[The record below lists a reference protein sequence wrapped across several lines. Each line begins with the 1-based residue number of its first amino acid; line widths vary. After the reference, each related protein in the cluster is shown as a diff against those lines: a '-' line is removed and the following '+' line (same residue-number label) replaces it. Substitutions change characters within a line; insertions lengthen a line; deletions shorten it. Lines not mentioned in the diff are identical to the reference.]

1 MKEHGQ
7 ATSETWEGYVDW
19 RNRPA
24 LRRKHGGKLAAS
36 FVLATEVLEN
46 LAFVANASN
55 MVSYVLHDMHFT
67 PALAANAI
75 TNFIGTA
82 FFLALLGGFLYD
94 ALCNSYIIY
103 LLSATVE
110 FLGLAVLFIQAR
122 TPSLKPPKCDHETGP
137 CEMLS
142 GGNAT
147 LFYAG
152 LYLVALGMGGIKGS
166 LPAQGED
173 QFDESTAQG
182 RKDLSTFFNYFVFCL
197 NLGGLVAV
205 TFVVWVE
212 DNLGWMWGFAITI
225 VSILLSIPVFLASS
239 STYRNKI
246 PKGSPLTTIAKVICA
261 AIFNT
266 KATQNPNAI
275 VDMATPP
282 PSWTSMGGQKDHSKY
297 EEEDAILK
305 EQASPSS
312 QKKIRSLGGF
322 LARAVER
329 EPALH
334 ALVCTVEEVEEVK
347 VVVGLMPTFLCTIMF
362 SCCLAQ
368 LNTFSVQQ
376 AATMNTK
383 MGSLTVPPASLPV
396 FPIVFMLILVP
407 LYDHAIV
414 PFACKITGTEAGITH
429 LPRIGV
435 GLVLSIAA
443 MAVAGFVEV
452 MRKDV
457 ATQMGMLDSKAPLPI
472 SFLWVA
478 PQYLLLGS
486 ADLFTLAGLLE
497 FFFTEAP
504 IGMRSLSTALSWAS
518 LALGQYVSSFLV
530 FIVNSVTG
538 DGGHKAWLSEH
549 SLNHNRLENFY
560 WLMTAM
566 GIANFLIYIVLSM
579 RYKYRS
585 SSTHNS

>member
-1 MKEHGQ
+1 MQEQGQ
-7 ATSETWEGYVDW
+7 TRSDTWEGYVDW

-24 LRRKHGGKLAAS
+24 LRRKHGGMLAAS
-36 FVLATEVLEN
+36 FVLAVEVLEN

-55 MVSYVLHDMHFT
+55 MVSYLLHDMHYT

-82 FFLALLGGFLYD
+82 FFLSLLGGFLSD

-103 LLSATVE
+103 LLSAAIE
-110 FLGLAVLFIQAR
+110 FLGLMVLAIQAR
-122 TPSLKPPKCDHETGP
+122 TPSLKPPQCHHESADP

-142 GGNAT
+142 GGDAT
-147 LFYAG
+147 IFYVG

-166 LPAQGED
+166 LPAQGAD

-182 RKDLSTFFNYFVFCL
+182 RKDLSTFFNYFIFCL
-197 NLGGLVAV
+197 NMGGLIAV
-205 TFVVWVE
+205 TVVVWVE
-212 DNLGWMWGFAITI
+212 DNLGWMWGFAITT
-225 VSILLSIPVFLASS
+225 VSILLSIPVFLAGST
-239 STYRNKI
+239 TYRNKI
-246 PKGSPLTTIAKVICA
+246 PTGSPLTTIAKVICA
-261 AIFNT
+261 AMFNS
-266 KATQNPNAI
+266 KAGSQNPNA
-275 VDMATPP
+275 VMDMATPP
-282 PSWTSMGGQKDHSKY
+282 PSWMAFKH

-305 EQASPSS
+305 GQTAPSS
-312 QKKIRSLGGF
+312 QTKIGNSKGF

-329 EPALH
+329 EPVHH
-334 ALVCTVEEVEEVK
+334 ALTCTLEEVEDVK

-383 MGSLTVPPASLPV
+383 MGSLIVPPASLPV

-414 PFACKITGTEAGITH
+414 PFARKVTGTEVGITN
-429 LPRIGV
+429 LQRIGV
-435 GLVLSIAA
+435 GLVLSVAA
-443 MAVAGFVEV
+443 MVVAGFVEV

-457 ATQMGMLDSKAPLPI
+457 ATQMGMLDSRAPLPI
-472 SFLWVA
+472 SFLWIA

-504 IGMRSLSTALSWAS
+504 RGMRSLSTALSWAS
-518 LALGQYVSSFLV
+518 LALGQYVSSLLV
-530 FIVNSVTG
+530 SIVNSATG
-538 DGGHKAWLSEH
+538 NGGQKAWLSGH
-549 SLNHNRLENFY
+549 NLNHNRLENFY
-560 WLMTAM
+560 WLMA
-566 GIANFLIYIVLSM
+566 GVGVANFLIYIALSM
-579 RYKYRS
+579 RYKYTS
-585 SSTHNS
+585 TTHNG